1 MKNKILISTI
11 SMMVVI
17 PAFADITTNNNNPTC
32 DSTTIGTTSGST
44 ALDAVWNIVNQTCS
58 AGQYFDMTT
67 ATCVTCTAN
76 SYCPGGTY
84 NVESQTNGLNSCP
97 SGYGLSASG
106 AGAQTDCYRNCTT
119 SDVAH
124 STGVTGGYYYGDNN
138 QCGATSCAPGWHLK
152 AGNDLA
158 TQFSVNFGG
167 IVYMSESND
176 GTTSYDGYDY
186 GHTDFNTYK
195 DIAGLENG
203 EWSTLLVSGRDGG
216 PFFTAIKGRAICS
229 TQRGYRDTINNNDDG
244 WNNPTTFANL
254 TDERTQTAGA
264 KYCYCALTGYK
275 ELGSNTS
282 TYEDVLSNNSFT
294 AITSSW
300 VFVEETG
307 DSGQCGEVCTER
319 CAEGPTYGDRDL
331 FRAMFATV
339 APSLASCEAN
349 TINITWYN
357 EGSVHDENTCTYAES
372 VTLPETDPQR
382 TGYNF
387 TGWTVRPASTPNQ

>member
-1 MKNKILISTI
+1 MKKIYLTSSIC
-11 SMMVVI
+11 MMMAC
-17 PAFADITTNNNNPTC
+17 PAMADIALNNDNPTC
-32 DSTTIGTTSGST
+32 DSSTIGASSGST

-138 QCGATSCAPGWHLK
+138 QCAATSCAAGWHLNEGINIASEFATTNPENASYAYVNGSGVYK
-152 AGNDLA
+152 GFSDLQQSETGL
-158 TQFSVNFGG
+158 TQPMTWVLKLDG
-167 IVYMSESND
+167 IGMLYGSARCSKTP
-176 GTTSYDGYDY
+176 GT
-186 GHTDFNTYK
+186 
-195 DIAGLENG
+195 
-203 EWSTLLVSGRDGG
+203 
-216 PFFTAIKGRAICS
+216 
-229 TQRGYRDTINNNDDG
+229 NDDY
-244 WNNPTTFANL
+244 WTNPTTFDSL
-254 TDERTQTAGA
+254 TDGTGD
-264 KYCYCALTGYK
+264 YCYCNITGYK
-275 ELGSNTS
+275 PVDG
-282 TYEDVLSNNSFT
+282 DVQALSSP
-294 AITSSW
+294 W
-300 VFVEETG
+300 VFYQGYSNASSCTKNCA
-307 DSGQCGEVCTER
+307 SGCGNNVHSNS
-319 CAEGPTYGDRDL
+319 A
-331 FRAMFATV
+331 FRSAIFGAV

-357 EGSVHDENTCTYAES
+357 EGEIHDENTCTYAES

-387 TGWTVRPASTPNQ
+387 TGWTVRPASTPTTTE